1 VTIGGGATSATSG
14 ITSIEIKSVASD
26 FMNENK
32 LATVAGV
39 ADTTNN
45 TVTYKSKILDYEAS
59 VGPTDNQL
67 NASKLKSYKIAADGS
82 ISATYANG
90 DTISVEIDNDT
101 KQVMLKYTK
110 ADGVVIQ
117 SEDLTILANI
127 IEPANLQLQLG
138 SVINE
143 NGLIAVGNNNFKA
156 GPNSGEVIYSVA
168 SNNGFAS
175 VTSGKLESSNVDLT
189 KQFAELIVA
198 QRSIEAN
205 SRTFTTISNVLQNLI
220 QMGR

>member
-1 VTIGGGATSATSG
+1 
-14 ITSIEIKSVASD
+14 
-26 FMNENK
+26 
-32 LATVAGV
+32 
-39 ADTTNN
+39 
-45 TVTYKSKILDYEAS
+45 
-59 VGPTDNQL
+59 
-67 NASKLKSYKIAADGS
+67 
-82 ISATYANG
+82 
-90 DTISVEIDNDT
+90 
-101 KQVMLKYTK
+101 QVMLKYTK